1 MGWARTVEPPPLS
14 EPGGSGSGEMLG
26 EVVLDLVDAH
36 PLLAHVVALAARDRL
51 VVEGLEVDRDAQR
64 GADLV
69 LTAVAAAYG
78 TGVVEVD
85 VPALAQTRSEVL
97 GGRRELLVATQRKH
111 GGLDRGQ
118 ARIELEQNAL
128 VRAALRVRGLVLG
141 VGLDEEGHHRTGQPE
156 GGFDDVRG
164 VALSAGLVE
173 VLDRKSVV

>member
-36 PLLAHVVALAARDRL
+36 PLLAHVVALADRDRL

-69 LTAVAAAYG
+69 LTAVAAADG

-97 GGRRELLVATQRKH
+97 GGRRELLVATQRQH

-128 VRAALRVRGLVLG
+128 VRAALRVRGLVQIG
-141 VGLDEEGHHRTGQPE
+141 RASRRGGGGTEGDEGTRRQG
-156 GGFDDVRG
+156 
-164 VALSAGLVE
+164 
-173 VLDRKSVV
+173 